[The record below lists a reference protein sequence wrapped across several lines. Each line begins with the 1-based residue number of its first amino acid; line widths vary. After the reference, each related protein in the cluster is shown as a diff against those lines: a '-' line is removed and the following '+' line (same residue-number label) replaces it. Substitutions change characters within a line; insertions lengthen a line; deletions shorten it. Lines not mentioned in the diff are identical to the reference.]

1 MNSKHF
7 LLIEGAVKK
16 PNYRFLKSSP
26 TEFLESPLC
35 NFSSSLQLCLYSDS
49 SPRIAL
55 PSFLHHVALG
65 PADLVLRASFVRVF
79 AVRRCVTQQILRSVE
94 AQLHSVFTL
103 EQPALRCSLL
113 FVMLLETPQVIVVLL
128 FSAGNLLFLECT
140 VVQRSMSS

>member
-1 MNSKHF
+1 M
-7 LLIEGAVKK
+7 
-16 PNYRFLKSSP
+16 
-26 TEFLESPLC
+26 
-35 NFSSSLQLCLYSDS
+35 
-49 SPRIAL
+49 
-55 PSFLHHVALG
+55 PSFLHYVALG

-79 AVRRCVTQQILRSVE
+79 AVRRSITQQILRSVE

-113 FVMLLETPQVIVVLL
+113 FVVLLETPQVIVVLL